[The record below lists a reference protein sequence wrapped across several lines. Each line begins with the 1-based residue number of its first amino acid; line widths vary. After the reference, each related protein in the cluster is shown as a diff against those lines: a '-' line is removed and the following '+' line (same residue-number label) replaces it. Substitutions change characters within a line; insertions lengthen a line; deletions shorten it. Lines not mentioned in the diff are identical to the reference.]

1 MDFDA
6 VLLAPRR
13 EQMLQ
18 QGYWVNK
25 TILQSLNEAVHQH
38 PDKIA
43 LVSYK
48 TEQQTE
54 KSLTYREMLHTAN
67 RVALGLKRLGVQKQ
81 DIVSCQLPNWWEF
94 TILYIACRRIG
105 AVLNPLMPIFREREL
120 SFMLKH
126 TESKVLIVPKT
137 FRKFD
142 HEQLAYQLQKNID
155 TLEHIVVI
163 GGEGDNSFEKLM
175 LNHGLDQDPQI
186 LNTLNDVSITAD
198 DIAQLMFTSGTTGEP
213 KGVMHTANTL
223 FANIVPYAKRLHLG
237 PDDVIL
243 MASPMAHQTGFMY
256 GLIMPVLLK
265 AKAVLQD
272 VWDVNKAIDLIHEHQ
287 VSFTMASTPFLN
299 DLSIGVAETHQT
311 VESLKL
317 FLCAGA
323 PIPSALVQKARQ
335 NLGVKVISAWGMT
348 ECGAV
353 TLTRPEDDDERSFN
367 TDGLPLPGVELK
379 IVDEHGH
386 TLPANHSGS
395 LMIRSCSNFGGY
407 LKRPH
412 LNETDADGWFDTG
425 DIATQDEQ
433 GYIRICGRK
442 KDVIIR
448 GGENIPVSEIESLL
462 YKHPDIAMVALVPYA
477 DDRLGERACAVVKL
491 KESSVKLQLSDI
503 VNFLKA
509 QNLAIQYIPERLEVW
524 DALPMTPSGKIQK
537 FKIREILAQ
546 QAEQA
551 AV

>member
-155 TLEHIVVI
+155 TLAHIVVI